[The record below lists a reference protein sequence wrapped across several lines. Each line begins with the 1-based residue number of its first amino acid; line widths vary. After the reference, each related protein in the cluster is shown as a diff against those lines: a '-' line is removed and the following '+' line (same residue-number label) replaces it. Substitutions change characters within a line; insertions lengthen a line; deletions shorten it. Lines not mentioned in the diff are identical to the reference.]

1 MFNHT
6 HCKLCGSKVYK
17 LKHLLSPKFEN
28 ICEYCGDKMCDNV
41 MRELLLKELKKMEN
55 KNARV

>member
-6 HCKLCGSKVYK
+6 HCKLCGNKVYK

-28 ICEYCGDKMCDNV
+28 ICEDCSSKMYDNV
-41 MRELLLKELKKMEN
+41 MRELLLKELTKMET
-55 KNARV
+55 K